1 VGLWQYVLGRFLT
14 MIPMLAAVTLVV
26 FLVSQL
32 LPVDPLAVILPI
44 KALNN
49 PEARQRAIERWG
61 LDKSLPEQYLTYLWN
76 TLHGD
81 LGTSFV
87 TKQPVRED
95 LQRFVPAT
103 GELALAALLFA
114 VGVGLPLG
122 VIAGIRAGGWVDHVA
137 RAIAL
142 LGASMPPFWSGL
154 MALFLFYAVLRI
166 LPGPGRI
173 DPRMISPEPV
183 TGLLTIDSLIAGDG
197 AAFVNAVR
205 HLILPAVIL
214 GWYPLAVTARLTR
227 ASLLEV
233 LGMDYIRTARA
244 KGLHPRRVMLVHALR
259 NALIPTVTMLAFS
272 AAVLL
277 TGAITVEAVFAW
289 PGIGSYLVQAAMN
302 LDYPALMSTTILVA
316 VIFMSSR
323 LVVDLL
329 YGVIDPRIRET

>member
-1 VGLWQYVLGRFLT
+1 VGLWQYIIGRLLS
-14 MIPMLAAVTLVV
+14 MIPLLMAVTLVV
-26 FLVSQL
+26 FLVGQL
-32 LPVDPLAVILPI
+32 LPVDPIAVILPI

-49 PEARQRAIERWG
+49 PEARQRAITKWG
-61 LDKSLPEQYLTYLWN
+61 LDKSLPEQYLTFLWN
-76 TLHGD
+76 TMHGD

-87 TKQPVRED
+87 TKQPVRQD
-95 LQRFVPAT
+95 LMLFLPAT
-103 GELALAALLFA
+103 AELALAALIFA
-114 VGVGLPLG
+114 ICAGLPLG

-154 MALFLFYAVLRI
+154 MALFLFYAVLNI

-173 DPRMISPEPV
+173 DARMIAPEHV
-183 TGLLTIDSLIAGDG
+183 TGMLTIDSLIAGDA

-205 HLILPAVIL
+205 HLVLPAVIL
-214 GWYPLAVTARLTR
+214 GWYPLAVTARLIR

-244 KGLHPRRVMLVHALR
+244 KGLHPRRVLLVHALR

-272 AAVLL
+272 AAALL

-289 PGIGSYLVQAAMN
+289 PGIGSYMVQAAMN

-316 VIFMSSR
+316 VIFMTSR

-329 YGVIDPRIRET
+329 YGVIDPRILEA

>member
-1 VGLWQYVLGRFLT
+1 VGFFQYVLGRLLT
-14 MIPMLAAVTLVV
+14 MIPMLVVVTLVV
-26 FLVSQL
+26 FLIGQL
-32 LPVDPLAVILPI
+32 LPVDPIAVILPL

-49 PEARQRAIERWG
+49 PEVRQAAIAKWG
-61 LDKSLPEQYLTYLWN
+61 LDKPLSEQYLRYMWN
-76 TLHGD
+76 MLHGD

-87 TKQPVRED
+87 TKQPVRQD
-95 LQRFVPAT
+95 LLLFLPAT
-103 GELALAALLFA
+103 AELALAALIFA
-114 VGVGLPLG
+114 IGVGLPLG
-122 VIAGIRAGGWVDHVA
+122 VLAGIRAGGWVDHVA

-154 MALFLFYAVLRI
+154 MALFLFYAVLNI

-173 DPRMISPEPV
+173 DARMIAPERV
-183 TGLLTIDSLIAGDG
+183 TGMMTIDSLIAGDT

-205 HLILPAVIL
+205 HLLLPAVIL

-272 AAVLL
+272 AAALL

-302 LDYPALMSTTILVA
+302 LDYPALMSTTTLVA

-329 YGVIDPRIRET
+329 YGVIDPRTRET